1 MAEKKLV
8 LVLKSTS
15 EYIKYSGA
23 EAKKYLPQLNRFFES
38 MNSTYL
44 PLLDMCE
51 RLENEN
57 VPFKFGLVLSPV
69 VCTLFDDAEIQNQ
82 YLSWLDNRIEV
93 GRKELEKSSYSA
105 EITDNVRRCLSY
117 NQKAKEIY
125 TRCKGKL
132 NKKFLEFHKKG
143 LIELL
148 ATCGTDAF
156 LPHYNDIPEVVN
168 AQIETGF
175 FSYKAFFGEVPDGF
189 WLPEL
194 GYYPG
199 SEAFI
204 RQYGFNYTILD
215 SRSFL
220 FSENTPEKGI
230 FSPARFENSLVA
242 FCRDNSTDSL
252 IFDEDEGYANNP
264 LFLETKRDIG
274 FELSQEELLPYF
286 GKDSPRYSL
295 GYRYWARSEDEKTVY
310 NQEKAGQKASE
321 FAEDFL
327 SKKTELLN
335 TAASLLPDEKNVSL
349 LVTLDLDTF
358 RTEWAEGLF
367 WIENLF
373 RKVSSFGVSFELAR
387 NLIENQYS
395 LQRIKPCYG
404 SNTPLGYGEELLS
417 SKNNW
422 MMRYVRKASERMVD
436 LSDRFPDDTGLKARL
451 LNLGAK
457 ELLMAQ
463 SSGWAKMIEDDDF
476 PEYAEMRFKQS
487 INDFTAV
494 FDALGSKTVST
505 EWLTNLE
512 NAHQI
517 FPWMNYKIFCKK
529 TY

>member
-8 LVLKSTS
+8 LILKSSS
-15 EYIKYSGA
+15 EYIKYSG
-23 EAKKYLPQLNRFFES
+23 EDTKRYLPQLNRFFES

-69 VCTLFDDAEIQNQ
+69 VCSLFDDAEIQEQ
-82 YLSWLDNRIEV
+82 YLVWLENRIEV
-93 GRKELEKSSYSA
+93 GRKELEKSSYSPELA
-105 EITDNVRRCLSY
+105 DNAQRCLSY

-125 TRCKGKL
+125 SRYKGKL
-132 NKKFLEFHKKG
+132 NRKFLEFHKKG
-143 LIELL
+143 MIELL
-148 ATCGTDAF
+148 ATCGTDVF
-156 LPHYNDIPEVVN
+156 LPHYNDIPEVLN
-168 AQIETGF
+168 AQVETGF
-175 FSYKAFFGEVPDGF
+175 FSYKAFFGEIPDGF

-199 SEAFI
+199 VESFI
-204 RQYGFNYTILD
+204 RRYGFNYTVLD
-215 SRSFL
+215 ARSFL
-220 FSENTPEKGI
+220 FSESAPVNGI

-242 FCRDNSTDSL
+242 FCRDNSVDKMLFDS
-252 IFDEDEGYANNP
+252 EEGYAYNP

-295 GYRYWARSEDEKTVY
+295 GYRYWSRFEDENIVY
-310 NQEKAGQKASE
+310 DQEKAGAKVSE
-321 FAEDFL
+321 FADDFL
-327 SKKTELLN
+327 SKKSELLN
-335 TAASLLPDEKNVSL
+335 TASSLLPEEKSLSL
-349 LVTLDLDTF
+349 LVTLDLDFF
-358 RTEWAEGLF
+358 RAEWAEGLF

-373 RKVSSFGVSFELAR
+373 RKASSYDLSFELAK

-404 SNTPLGYGEELLS
+404 SDSPLGYGEELLS

-422 MMRYVRKASERMVD
+422 MMRYIRKASERMVD

-457 ELLMAQ
+457 ELLLAQ
-463 SSGWAKMIEDDDF
+463 SSGWAKMIESDDF
-476 PEYAEMRFKQS
+476 PEYAEMRFKQG

-505 EWLTNLE
+505 EWLTRLE
-512 NAHQI
+512 NTHQI